1 MDDRQLDTLSR
12 SLASRTSRRQ
22 ALRSG
27 GAGAAI
33 LGLLGLRAARPAAA
47 QDDDVGSDSQTGMD
61 KDGMCRLQFEA
72 NVRLGPS
79 TQPGETARLAGLLSF
94 SIADSGD
101 ISGGTLETD
110 DGQSYPVVGQG
121 SGRSIALRIHVE
133 DDVLVAVGVGENPV
147 RSCAGEYGGPASGP
161 VRGDL
166 GDWIATAGT
175 AGQPSS
181 TVTVTAGAGTGTTS
195 PPNEPEENNAGT
207 TPAPTSTPDCSGV
220 SCDTTTFMI
229 DPATCECVC
238 YDNGV
243 KCGNVCCPSGFVCN
257 DESTGNCS
265 CPEGTEYCNA
275 TCVTCAPGQIIDMG
289 TCACV
294 DNPCPQGGELCGATC
309 VDTVNDRNNCGACGN
324 VCATGIPCIA
334 GNCICPPGYS
344 ACPTGC
350 EDLATDA
357 SNCGSCGNVCT
368 GGTSCR
374 NGNCI

>member
-1 MDDRQLDTLSR
+1 MDDRQLDTISR

-33 LGLLGLRAARPAAA
+33 LGLLGIRSTRPAAA
-47 QDDDVGSDSQTGMD
+47 QDDDIGGDGQTGMGD
-61 KDGMCRLQFEA
+61 DGICRLQFEA

-79 TQPGETARLAGLLSF
+79 TEPGETAHIAGLLSF
-94 SIADSGD
+94 SIGEGGG
-101 ISGGTLETD
+101 ISDGTLETD
-110 DGQSYPVVGQG
+110 DGERYSVVGQG
-121 SGRSIALRIHVE
+121 SGRSLALRIHVD
-133 DDVLVAVGVGENPV
+133 DDVLVAVGAGENSV
-147 RSCAGEYGGPASGP
+147 RSCSGEYGGPSSGP

-166 GDWIATAGT
+166 GDWIATASPAAQATST
-175 AGQPSS
+175 A
-181 TVTVTAGAGTGTTS
+181 TAGAGTTPASGNS
-195 PPNEPEENNAGT
+195 NGGT
-207 TPAPTSTPDCSGV
+207 TPAPTATPDCSNV
-220 SCDTTTFMI
+220 TCDTSTFMI

-243 KCGNVCCPSGFVCN
+243 ACGNVCCPSGFVCN
-257 DESTGNCS
+257 DASTGNCS

-309 VDTVNDRNNCGACGN
+309 VDTVNDRNNCGSCGN
-324 VCATGIPCIA
+324 VCATGVPCIA

-344 ACPTGC
+344 ACATGC
-350 EDLATDA
+350 EDLASDP

-368 GGTSCR
+368 GGTSCQ
-374 NGNCI
+374 NGACV